1 MIFEKGEKVHIITR
15 RQFENDVRRHFA
27 GIVID
32 SSDFTMRVEGYVF
45 VHNLS
50 DNQFEKRPE
59 KRIRIVSLVD
69 ANNLINVIPRNIE
82 IDALE
87 YLTSDDNRLVLTD
100 KNDYS
105 LDINE
110 YSGIR

>member
-1 MIFEKGEKVHIITR
+1 
-15 RQFENDVRRHFA
+15 
-27 GIVID
+27 
-32 SSDFTMRVEGYVF
+32 MRVEGYVF

-50 DNQFEKRPE
+50 DNQFEKRFE

-69 ANNLINVIPRNIE
+69 ANNLINVIPLNIE

-87 YLTSDDNRLVLTD
+87 YFTSDNNRLVLTD
-100 KNDYS
+100 NKGYT

-110 YSGIR
+110 FSGIR

>member
-50 DNQFEKRPE
+50 DNQFEKRFE
-59 KRIRIVSLVD
+59 KRMRIVSLVD

-87 YLTSDDNRLVLTD
+87 YFTSDNNRLVLTD
-100 KNDYS
+100 NKGFT

-110 YSGIR
+110 FSGIR

>member
-50 DNQFEKRPE
+50 DNQFEKRFE

-69 ANNLINVIPRNIE
+69 ANNLINVIPLNIE
-82 IDALE
+82 ID
-87 YLTSDDNRLVLTD
+87 
-100 KNDYS
+100 S
-105 LDINE
+105 L
-110 YSGIR
+110 